1 MPETLFIHIH
11 PKNPQERL
19 IEQVA
24 DCLRDGGII
33 IYPTDTVYGIGC
45 NIYNARAI
53 ERLCR
58 LKGINPEKANLS
70 FICADLS
77 HLSDFTA
84 PFDRNIYRLM
94 NGVLPGPYTFILRAN
109 NEVPKLL
116 KSKKKTVGIRIP
128 DNPICKA
135 IVEKLGH
142 PIISTSL
149 RIEDEISEYPTDP
162 DEIFGLYAGQ
172 VDIVIEGG
180 IGGTEPSTVVDCS
193 TDNPEIIRQGKGKV
207 DWE

>member
-1 MPETLFIHIH
+1 MSETLFIHIH
-11 PKNPQERL
+11 PQNPQERL

-24 DCLRDGGII
+24 ECLRNGGII

-45 NIYNARAI
+45 DIYNTRAI
-53 ERLCR
+53 EKICR
-58 LKGINPEKANLS
+58 LKGLNPEKANLS

-77 HLSDFTA
+77 HLSDFTT
-84 PFDRNIYRLM
+84 PFDRHVYRLM

-116 KSKKKTVGIRIP
+116 KSKKKTVGIRVP
-128 DNPICKA
+128 NNAICRA
-135 IVEKLGH
+135 IVGKLGH

-149 RIEDEISEYPTDP
+149 RIDSDISEYPTDP

-172 VDIVIEGG
+172 VEIIIEGG

-193 TDNPEIIRQGKGKV
+193 TDTIEIVRQGKGHV